1 MPGPALTFAAV
12 SPYNVLS
19 TGAGS
24 KYGGGRGNA
33 DRFHADKFVEELA
46 ADMGAGEERGLDQ
59 AVTCLPG
66 VSDTFA
72 AALGKGLGI
81 HTVGDLLRHYPRR
94 YEDRTHFKPIC
105 DIRHGEAVTISG
117 KVIGVENIP
126 TRTRVT
132 LTKIAID
139 DRSGICFLVFFNQ
152 WYLKKQFDRLR
163 GKAIVAYGKSSR
175 SGRGELEMTDVEWE
189 AVEDDKDALSSGRIV
204 PVYPL
209 TEGIVQGRLRRAVWD
224 ALQGCGGLTEEIL
237 PPVLRERRDLPPIA
251 EALRGIHFPD
261 AEDARLRAQRR
272 FVFDEFFGLQ
282 LLLAVRKRQADRVQG
297 TVFAETQGP
306 IEELKSVLPYPFT
319 DAQARVIAEVAQDMA
334 APKSMNRLVQGDV
347 GSGKTVVAMAAL
359 LIAVRSG
366 YQAALMA
373 PTEILAEQHYLG
385 IRRTMESLGIKVSL
399 LSGSLPAK
407 EKRAALAAVAGG
419 ETQIAVGTHALIQD
433 DVAFHRLGV
442 AVVDEQHRFGV
453 MQRAAL
459 KQKGFAP
466 DVLVMTATPIP
477 RTLTLTVYGDLDVSI
492 IDQLPPGRKP
502 IKTHWKRGHE
512 RTVVYESLRRLL
524 AEGRQAYVIC
534 SLIEENEKLQARAAT
549 ELAGHLQA
557 HVFSE
562 YKVGLLH
569 GQMKPAE
576 KEDIMTRF
584 RDRDLHLLVSTTVI
598 EVGVDVPNASVI
610 VIEDAD
616 RFGMAQL
623 HQLRGR
629 VGRGST
635 QSYCLLI
642 GDPKTED
649 GAARLSTMARTTDGF
664 LISEEDLKLRGP
676 GDFYGTRQS
685 GLQPLPFVDVVR
697 DVPVLKEAR
706 EEAFALL
713 GADPK
718 LLLPEHAALKAS
730 VRSKYKNVLGVSAS

>member
-1 MPGPALTFAAV
+1 MTRAV
-12 SPYNVLS
+12 KV
-19 TGAGS
+19 
-24 KYGGGRGNA
+24 K
-33 DRFHADKFVEELA
+33 ELA
-46 ADMGAGEERGLDQ
+46 EDSAPKSEPLEPEERSLDDL
-59 AVTCLPG
+59 VTRLPG
-66 VSDTFA
+66 VTELFA
-72 AALGKGLGI
+72 AALGKGLAV

-105 DIRHGEAVTISG
+105 DVRHGESVTISG
-117 KVIGVENIP
+117 KVISVENIP
-126 TRTRVT
+126 TRSRVT
-132 LTKIAID
+132 LTKVALD
-139 DRSGICFLVFFNQ
+139 DRSGIAFLVFFNQ
-152 WYLKKQFDRLR
+152 WYLKKQFDKLR
-163 GKAIVAYGKSSR
+163 GKVIVAYGKSSR
-175 SGRGELEMTDVEWE
+175 AGRGGLDMTDVEWE
-189 AVEDDKDALSSGRIV
+189 APEDDKDALSSGRIV

-209 TEGIVQGRLRRAVWD
+209 TEGALQARVRRAVWTALEEYGDLAEETLPPDLRGRRNLPPLED
-224 ALQGCGGLTEEIL
+224 AL
-237 PPVLRERRDLPPIA
+237 RA
-251 EALRGIHFPD
+251 IHFPET
-261 AEDARLRAQRR
+261 EDARLSAQRR

-282 LLLAVRKRQADRVQG
+282 LLLAVRKRQADKMQG
-297 TVFAETQGP
+297 TAFAETAAP
-306 IEELKSVLPYPFT
+306 IEELRAVLPYPLT
-319 DAQARVIAEVAQDMA
+319 GAQDRVVGELALDMA
-334 APKSMNRLVQGDV
+334 STRPMNRLVQGDV
-347 GSGKTVVAMAAL
+347 GSGKTVVAMCAL
-359 LIAVRSG
+359 LIAVRNG

-385 IRRTMESLGIKVSL
+385 IRRTMESLGVKVTL

-407 EKRAALAAVAGG
+407 EKRAALAAVASG
-419 ETQIAVGTHALIQD
+419 EAHITVGTHALIQD
-433 DVAFHRLGV
+433 GVVFHRLGLG
-442 AVVDEQHRFGV
+442 VVDEQHRFGV

-459 KQKGFAP
+459 KQKGFSP

-512 RTVVYESLRRLL
+512 RQAVYEILRRLL
-524 AEGRQAYVIC
+524 KEGRQAYVIC

-549 ELAGHLQA
+549 ELAGHLQT
-557 HVFSE
+557 HVFTE
-562 YKVGLLH
+562 YKIGLLH
-569 GQMKPAE
+569 GQMKPLE
-576 KEDIMTRF
+576 KEGTMTRF
-584 RDRDLHLLVSTTVI
+584 RDRELQLLVSTTVI

-629 VGRGST
+629 VGRGET

-649 GAARLSTMARTTDGF
+649 GSARLTTMAQTTDGF
-664 LISEEDLKLRGP
+664 LIAEEDLKLRGP

-685 GLQPLPFVDVVR
+685 GLQPLPFIDVVR

-713 GADPK
+713 LDDPK
-718 LLLPEHAALKAS
+718 LARPEHAALKA
-730 VRSKYKNVLGVSAS
+730 VVKSKYKNVLGLSAS

>member
-1 MPGPALTFAAV
+1 MT
-12 SPYNVLS
+12 
-19 TGAGS
+19 
-24 KYGGGRGNA
+24 R
-33 DRFHADKFVEELA
+33 
-46 ADMGAGEERGLDQ
+46 
-59 AVTCLPG
+59 LPG
-66 VSDTFA
+66 VTELFA
-72 AALGKGLGI
+72 AALGKGLAV

-105 DIRHGEAVTISG
+105 DVRHGELVTISG
-117 KVIGVENIP
+117 KVISVENIP
-126 TRTRVT
+126 TRSRIT
-132 LTKIAID
+132 LTKVALD
-139 DRSGICFLVFFNQ
+139 DRSGIAFLVFFNQ
-152 WYLKKQFDRLR
+152 WYLKKQFDKLR
-163 GKAIVAYGKSSR
+163 GKVVVAYGKSSR
-175 SGRGELEMTDVEWE
+175 AGRGGLDITDVEWE
-189 AVEDDKDALSSGRIV
+189 APEDDKDALSSGRIV

-209 TEGIVQGRLRRAVWD
+209 TEGALQARVRRAVWTALEEYGDLAEETLPPDLRGRRNLPPLED
-224 ALQGCGGLTEEIL
+224 AL
-237 PPVLRERRDLPPIA
+237 RA
-251 EALRGIHFPD
+251 IHFPET
-261 AEDARLRAQRR
+261 EDARLSAQRR

-282 LLLAVRKRQADRVQG
+282 LLLAVRKRQADKMQG
-297 TVFAETQGP
+297 TAFAETAAP
-306 IEELKSVLPYPFT
+306 IEELRAVLPYPLT
-319 DAQARVIAEVAQDMA
+319 GAQDRVVSELALDMA
-334 APKSMNRLVQGDV
+334 STRPMNRLVQGDV
-347 GSGKTVVAMAAL
+347 GSGKTVVAMCAL
-359 LIAVRSG
+359 LIAVRNG

-385 IRRTMESLGIKVSL
+385 IRRTMESLGVNVTL

-407 EKRAALAAVAGG
+407 EKRAALAAVASG
-419 ETQIAVGTHALIQD
+419 EAHITVGTHALIQD
-433 DVAFHRLGV
+433 GVVFHRLGLG
-442 AVVDEQHRFGV
+442 VVDEQHRFGV

-459 KQKGFAP
+459 KQKGFSP

-512 RTVVYESLRRLL
+512 RQAVYEILRRLL
-524 AEGRQAYVIC
+524 KEGRQAYVIC

-549 ELAGHLQA
+549 ELAGHLQT
-557 HVFSE
+557 HVFTE
-562 YKVGLLH
+562 YKIGLLH
-569 GQMKPAE
+569 GQMKPLE
-576 KEDIMTRF
+576 KEGTMTRF
-584 RDRDLHLLVSTTVI
+584 RDRELQLLVSTTVI

-629 VGRGST
+629 VGRGET

-649 GAARLSTMARTTDGF
+649 GSARLTTMAQTTDGF
-664 LISEEDLKLRGP
+664 LIAEEDLKLRGP

-685 GLQPLPFVDVVR
+685 GLQPLPFIDVVR

-713 GADPK
+713 LDDPK
-718 LLLPEHAALKAS
+718 LSRPEHAVLKA
-730 VRSKYKNVLGVSAS
+730 VVKSKYKNVQGLSAS

>member
-1 MPGPALTFAAV
+1 MGQAASLAV
-12 SPYNVLS
+12 HETLIEEESDPSLESP
-19 TGAGS
+19 
-24 KYGGGRGNA
+24 
-33 DRFHADKFVEELA
+33 
-46 ADMGAGEERGLDQ
+46 
-59 AVTCLPG
+59 
-66 VSDTFA
+66 VSDIAGVGEGMA
-72 AALGKGLGI
+72 AALAKGLQI
-81 HTVGDLLRHYPRR
+81 HTVRDLILHYPRR

-105 DIRHGEAVTISG
+105 DIRHGESVTISG

-126 TRTRVT
+126 TRSRVT

-139 DRSGICFLVFFNQ
+139 DRTGIAFLVFFNQ
-152 WYLKKQFDRLR
+152 WFLKKQFDKLR
-163 GKAIVAYGKSSR
+163 NQKIVAYGKASR
-175 SGRGELEMTDVEWE
+175 SGRGGLDMTEVEWE
-189 AVEDDKDALSSGRIV
+189 AWEEDKDALSANRIV

-209 TEGIVQGRLRRAVWD
+209 TEGIMQGRLRRAIFG
-224 ALQGCGGLTEEIL
+224 ALEQHGAMLEETL
-237 PPVLRERRDLPPIA
+237 PPDILEARNLPGRSA
-251 EALRGIHFPD
+251 ALKQIHFP
-261 AEDARLRAQRR
+261 ESEEQRLAAQRR

-282 LLLAVRKRQADRVQG
+282 LLLAVRKRQADKTRG
-297 TVFAETQGP
+297 TAFPETDGP
-306 IEELKSVLPYPFT
+306 LAELKSVLPYPLT
-319 DAQARVIAEVAQDMA
+319 GAQERVIGELSADMRSERA
-334 APKSMNRLVQGDV
+334 MNRLVQGDV
-347 GSGKTVVAMAAL
+347 GAGKTVVAMAAL
-359 LIAVRSG
+359 LVAVRNG

-385 IRRTMESLGIKVSL
+385 IRRTMESLGVTASL

-407 EKRAALAAVAGG
+407 EKRAALASVASG
-419 ETQIAVGTHALIQD
+419 ETHIAVGTHALIQD
-433 DVAFHRLGV
+433 DVAFHRLGL

-466 DVLVMTATPIP
+466 DLLVMTATPIP

-502 IKTHWKRGHE
+502 IKTHWKRGAD
-512 RTVVYESLRRLL
+512 RAQVYESLRRLL
-524 AEGRQAYVIC
+524 GEGRQAYVIC

-549 ELAGHLQA
+549 ELAAHLQT
-557 HVFSE
+557 HVFPE
-562 YKVGLLH
+562 YKIGLLH

-576 KEDIMTRF
+576 KENIMTRF
-584 RDRDLHLLVSTTVI
+584 RDRELQLLVSTTVI

-629 VGRGST
+629 VGRGQT

-642 GDPKTED
+642 GDPKTDD
-649 GAARLSTMARTTDGF
+649 GASRLQTMAQTADGF
-664 LISEEDLKLRGP
+664 LIAEEDLKLRGP

-685 GLQPLPFVDVVR
+685 GLQALPFVDVLR

-713 GADPK
+713 QRDPK
-718 LLLPEHAALKAS
+718 LLRPEHAALKAG
-730 VRSKYKNVLGVSAS
+730 VRVRFKGMTGLAS